1 MSKGTQNENKT
12 YWIIERCILQIGSV
26 EQQRK
31 GFPVHITEPL
41 GPSLVASAQGV
52 KDFTKARGKAKI
64 KFYSVSQGGKGP
76 DTRDSIGHV
85 G

>member
-1 MSKGTQNENKT
+1 MKIRLTELLRGVSCKLDQLSSKGRVFLYT
-12 YWIIERCILQIGSV
+12 S
-26 EQQRK
+26 
-31 GFPVHITEPL
+31 PEPL